1 MDIRYNFN
9 GDYEYKFKN
18 CYFSIIGLKLEIIDF
33 TQNVH
38 ITYVNLQTFFL
49 QPSKKSMLTYIY

>member
-18 CYFSIIGLKLEIIDF
+18 YYFSIIGLKLEIIDF

-38 ITYVNLQTFFL
+38 ITYVNL
-49 QPSKKSMLTYIY
+49 